1 MLLLEKEKEEIGEK
15 RNNTK
20 RERMDKRMDK
30 REKIS

>member
-20 RERMDKRMDK
+20 RERMDKR
-30 REKIS
+30 EKIS